1 MKVPLILIP
10 MVWSMTLVASVA
22 AAEPKGYLQAGLMV
36 TAQPPGTA
44 NHRVTP
50 AINGETVG
58 LAAAGGVFVT
68 RTLAVEGEVVAGK
81 AISTPQQFHYNWN
94 EDYTG
99 QSRDVFL
106 GANVRWRPA
115 AHLELVGG
123 GGLAF
128 STFAERSI
136 VRTDTFPVPRMT
148 ALPDQVET
156 VRQPALNGGI
166 AVPLPVS
173 SRIEIVP
180 AFTVRWVRRSADG
193 LGAYS
198 GVGSYAYQFGGTVR
212 FTPD

>member
-1 MKVPLILIP
+1 M
-10 MVWSMTLVASVA
+10 
-22 AAEPKGYLQAGLMV
+22 G
-36 TAQPPGTA
+36 TAQPAGTA

-50 AINGETVG
+50 AIGGTTVG
-58 LAAAGGVFVT
+58 LAAAGGIFVT
-68 RTLAVEGEVVAGK
+68 RTLAVEGEVVTGK
-81 AISTPQQFHYNWN
+81 AISTPQQFWYNWS

-99 QSRDVFL
+99 QSRDAFL

-115 AHLELVGG
+115 AHFELAGG

-128 STFAERSI
+128 STFAERSR
-136 VRTDTFPVPRMT
+136 VRTDTFPVLRMT

-180 AFTVRWVRRSADG
+180 AFTVRWVKRSVDG

-212 FTPD
+212 FTLD